1 MSYNPN
7 QPRVPAGQPGGGQWA
22 GHGSEA
28 AFREHHMKRQMEFG
42 GPGMTESRAKR
53 LVDEMVKE
61 HLATSAARADYHAAR
76 RPGPTLPQTKDVFS
90 THQLNPSPPA
100 FVTDFSRRFPSL
112 GERQAYLRTSPTEK
126 LTTALKLLGD
136 RQDLS
141 SSTMRKLLNEELSRR
156 SMARP
161 PKG

>member
-1 MSYNPN
+1 MAFNPQ

-28 AFREHHMKRQMEFG
+28 AFREHFAKQMRGEYGITEGQIKR
-42 GPGMTESRAKR
+42 R
-53 LVDEMVKE
+53 LDVMVKE
-61 HLATSAARADYHAAR
+61 HLETVATRADYHATR
-76 RPGPTLPQTKDVFS
+76 KPGPTLPQTKDVFS
-90 THQLNPSPPA
+90 THQLNPNPPA

-112 GERQAYLRTSPTEK
+112 GERRDYLRTSPTEK

-141 SSTMRKLLNEELSRR
+141 SSTMRKLLNEELGSRLA
-156 SMARP
+156 ARP
-161 PKG
+161 PKKG